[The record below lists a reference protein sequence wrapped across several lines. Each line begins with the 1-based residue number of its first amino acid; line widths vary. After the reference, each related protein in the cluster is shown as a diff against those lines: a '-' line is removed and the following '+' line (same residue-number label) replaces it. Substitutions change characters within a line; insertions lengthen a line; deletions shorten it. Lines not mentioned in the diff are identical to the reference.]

1 MIYLII
7 IVGIAIAF
15 ERYTRAYLNPYKVIM
30 LFGKKG
36 TGKTADIAKVS
47 VECRSRGVECYSN
60 VEVPGTIPFNPKT
73 VGYYAPVPGSVVC
86 LDEVGMI
93 WDKRDF
99 ANFDKNV
106 RDFFKFARQYKLIIR
121 MYSQTYD
128 DVDKKIRDLTDE
140 LYIMKRFLRVFTICR
155 RVEKVQTIGHTNEGN
170 GTIVD
175 DYVLLP
181 LFAPGAFRLNF
192 IPRYVHLFN
201 SYNPKEL
208 PMLTTQKRPISEDLV
223 KLDKSYLWWFNVFKN
238 ALKSVKGKTG
248 DFCKKILS
256 DLYGF
261 WAKLKSW
268 TKHIRERLLCVCTDK
283 KNALFNRVAKKGIG
297 HDYWEELR
305 LDQERSVCS
314 KGNSNMS

>member
-1 MIYLII
+1 MKFLII
-7 IVGIAIAF
+7 VVIIAILF
-15 ERYTRAYLNPYKVIM
+15 DRLTRSYLNPYKVIM

-47 VECRSRGVECYSN
+47 VECRKKGVECYSN
-60 VEVPGTIPFNPKT
+60 VDVPGTIPFNPKT
-73 VGYYAPVPGSVVC
+73 VGYYKPVEGSVVC

-155 RVEKVQTIGHTNEGN
+155 KVEKVQTIGHTAEGH
-170 GTIVD
+170 GTIVE
-175 DYVLLP
+175 DYILMP
-181 LFAPGAFRLNF
+181 MFATGAMRINF

-208 PMLTTQKRPISEDLV
+208 PSLTTQKRALDDDLI
-223 KLDKSYLWWFNVFKN
+223 KLDKGYYWAYKCFVNVC
-238 ALKSVKGKTG
+238 KSLKGKTG

-256 DLYGF
+256 DLERF
-261 WAKLKSW
+261 KTWLKSCLNN
-268 TKHIRERLLCVCTDK
+268 KREAFIVYINK
-283 KNALFNRVAKKGIG
+283 KK
-297 HDYWEELR
+297 DT
-305 LDQERSVCS
+305 SS
-314 KGNSNMS
+314 

>member
-7 IVGIAIAF
+7 IVAIAIGF
-15 ERYTRAYLNPYKVIM
+15 ERFTRAYLNPYKVIM

-47 VECRSRGVECYSN
+47 VECRKLGVECYSN
-60 VEVPGTIPFNPKT
+60 VDVPGTIPFNPKT
-73 VGYYAPVPGSVVC
+73 VGYYKPVPGSVVC

-201 SYNPKEL
+201 SYNPKDL
-208 PMLTTQKRPISEDLV
+208 PSLATQKLPISEDLV
-223 KLDKSYLWWFNVFKN
+223 KLDKWYNWCIFSFQNVFKS
-238 ALKSVKGKTG
+238 LKGKTG

-256 DLYGF
+256 DLERLKT
-261 WAKLKSW
+261 WLKSW
-268 TKHIRERLLCVCTDK
+268 LNNKREAFIVYINKHKVEV
-283 KNALFNRVAKKGIG
+283 G
-297 HDYWEELR
+297 HDYWEDLR
-305 LDQERSVCS
+305 NEQKKDI
-314 KGNSNMS
+314 SN